1 MTTEKV
7 IQYNDDN
14 YVVLRSIDSNPI
26 DRTIVVRKGDIE
38 IDMCGELIVGIAIK
52 SMNKIFNFKQEN
64 EYIIVQM
71 QSNIDCNSI
80 TSVDYLGGG
89 AAISE
94 VFIYRNERDE
104 VLQIVIYEQSH
115 HSLSEHFQLMNI

>member
-14 YVVLRSIDSNPI
+14 YVVLRSIHNHPI
-26 DRTIVVRKGDIE
+26 DRTIVVSKGDIE
-38 IDMCGELIVGIAIK
+38 IDMSGELIVGIAIK

-80 TSVDYLGGG
+80 TSVDYV
-89 AAISE
+89 SQ

-115 HSLSEHFQLMNI
+115 HSLSEHFQLLNI

>member
-14 YVVLRSIDSNPI
+14 YVVLRSIHNHPI
-26 DRTIVVRKGDIE
+26 DRTIVVSKGDIE
-38 IDMCGELIVGIAIK
+38 IDMSGELIVGIAIK

-71 QSNIDCNSI
+71 HRNIDCNHI
-80 TSVDYLGGG
+80 TTVDCVGLTSS
-89 AAISE
+89 SE
-94 VFIYRNERDE
+94 VFVYRNEKDE
-104 VLQIVIYEQSH
+104 VLQIVIYEPSH
-115 HSLSEHFQLMNI
+115 HSLSDHFQLLNI